1 MHRTILMLVALSL
14 ASCFKVGDPEARGG
28 GSEGGGDLATL
39 GKRASFDLSCP
50 KQRLEFSELGRDD
63 LDEVSQYGVTG
74 CGQKVVYVRTSRGW
88 VLNSDSH
95 PAKGKAELGGRAGLT
110 FLAE

>member
-1 MHRTILMLVALSL
+1 
-14 ASCFKVGDPEARGG
+14 
-28 GSEGGGDLATL
+28 
-39 GKRASFDLSCP
+39 
-50 KQRLEFSELGRDD
+50 
-63 LDEVSQYGVTG
+63 
-74 CGQKVVYVRTSRGW
+74 VRTSRGW